1 MTSSKTLFY
10 LCISFVAGILLASL
24 IKIPHIFLWGFLILG
39 ALAIFI
45 SIFFHKNYY
54 ALIGFCMLF
63 LILGSARL
71 QISEFNVLH
80 NTLSKLIDTPEKIT
94 LIGNIIE
101 EPDVRDKMQKLKVHP
116 VKFAIGNVPS
126 SAEQF
131 NWVKINEFESVVLV
145 TLSPYPEYYYL
156 DTIKI
161 TGKLKTPITL
171 EDFNYKNYLM
181 KEGVYSIMDFPKT
194 ELITKNHS
202 NDVFSF
208 LYEKILFFKKELK
221 ESIYINFA
229 PPQSFIVEGI
239 MLGNDKNMNKDLK
252 DKMSATGLSHLTAIS
267 GSNIIILS
275 SIMMAFLLFLGF
287 WRGQAFYFS
296 IIFIWLYI
304 LIAGFP
310 ASGIRAGI
318 MGSIFL
324 LSSKLGRQ
332 NTSSRVIVLAG
343 ALMLLQNPFLLLY
356 DVGFQLSFLAS
367 MGIIYLK
374 PIIDNF
380 IFFIPFLGKK
390 IGSDE
395 LNTIPKAKF
404 FLDIFSITISA
415 QIFTLPLIAYHFKNV
430 SLVAPLTNLL
440 IIPIV
445 DWIMI
450 FGFLAAI
457 LGIFSGI
464 LGFIFSIPCYFLLEY
479 FLKIV
484 DIFYQPWAVLTMKN
498 ISWIWLPI
506 YYIVLVLLVRYL
518 EKVQKPK
525 FLGY

>member
-1 MTSSKTLFY
+1 MTSSKALFY
-10 LCISFVAGILLASL
+10 LC
-24 IKIPHIFLWGFLILG
+24 
-39 ALAIFI
+39 I

-208 LYEKILFFKKELK
+208 LYEK
-221 ESIYINFA
+221 
-229 PPQSFIVEGI
+229 
-239 MLGNDKNMNKDLK
+239 
-252 DKMSATGLSHLTAIS
+252 T
-267 GSNIIILS
+267 
-275 SIMMAFLLFLGF
+275 LFL
-287 WRGQAFYFS
+287 S
-296 IIFIWLYI
+296 
-304 LIAGFP
+304 
-310 ASGIRAGI
+310 
-318 MGSIFL
+318 
-324 LSSKLGRQ
+324 
-332 NTSSRVIVLAG
+332 
-343 ALMLLQNPFLLLY
+343 
-356 DVGFQLSFLAS
+356 
-367 MGIIYLK
+367 
-374 PIIDNF
+374 
-380 IFFIPFLGKK
+380 
-390 IGSDE
+390 
-395 LNTIPKAKF
+395 
-404 FLDIFSITISA
+404 
-415 QIFTLPLIAYHFKNV
+415 
-430 SLVAPLTNLL
+430 
-440 IIPIV
+440 
-445 DWIMI
+445 
-450 FGFLAAI
+450 
-457 LGIFSGI
+457 
-464 LGFIFSIPCYFLLEY
+464 GFIY
-479 FLKIV
+479 
-484 DIFYQPWAVLTMKN
+484 
-498 ISWIWLPI
+498 
-506 YYIVLVLLVRYL
+506 
-518 EKVQKPK
+518 
-525 FLGY
+525 